1 MNQQDETCNGKTNW
15 ETWAVDLHLNNDERL
30 HLSVLELMQY
40 NIPQWNDI
48 CNCYLAKSEWL
59 QDYVADLLER
69 KVIDENISLWRVDW
83 QSILEGFLEI
93 FLHNNADSMDF
104 FDEELEEQE
113 EKTESFVA
121 WKSVYEMIIAK
132 PDNHWIQ

>member
-1 MNQQDETCNGKTNW
+1 MNETFNGKTNW
-15 ETWAVDLHLNNDERL
+15 ETWAVDLHLNNDEGL
-30 HLSVLELMQY
+30 HLSVLEQMQH

-48 CNCYLAKSEWL
+48 CNCYISKSEWL
-59 QDYVADLLER
+59 QYYVADLLET
-69 KVIDENISLWRVDW
+69 KAIDENISLHRVDW

-113 EKTESFVA
+113 EKTEAFVA
-121 WKSVYEMIIAK
+121 WKSVYEMILAK
-132 PDNHWIQ
+132 PENNWIQ